1 MATRQPLTTEEDHEV
16 HGNKRG
22 GGPSGPTDLE
32 GTSRKAVLKR
42 TLKGY
47 KKDNLSDWA
56 ASLTY
61 YGILSI
67 FPMIA
72 ALVALL
78 GFIGTS
84 ATQPLLDNLGT
95 VAPGPAKQIFTSA
108 IQNVQ
113 SHQGAAGIAAIVGL
127 VLALWSASNY
137 VAAFMRASNSIYEVP
152 EGRPIWKTA
161 PIRLG
166 TTLVLVVLLVISAV
180 MVVFTGSLAKQVGN
194 VIGVGDTFVTVW
206 DIAKWPVLVL
216 IVSFMF
222 AFLYWAA
229 PNAKQPGFRWIS
241 PGGVLGVLIWLA
253 ASALFALYVAT
264 FGSQGYAKTYGAF
277 AGIIIFLVWLWISN
291 LAILLGAEFNAELER
306 GRAIEEGHD
315 PEREPFA
322 ELRDDR
328 KVKPDTDP
336 NA

>member
-16 HGNKRG
+16 RGTKRN
-22 GGPSGPTDLE
+22 GGPGGPTDLDA
-32 GTSRKAVLKR
+32 TSWKAVLKR

-56 ASLTY
+56 AALTY
-61 YGILSI
+61 YGVLSI
-67 FPMIA
+67 FPMLA

-78 GFIGTS
+78 GLIGTS
-84 ATQPLLDNLGT
+84 ATQPLIDNLGT
-95 VAPGPAKQIFTSA
+95 VAPGPAKEIFTSA
-108 IQNVQ
+108 ITNIQ
-113 SHQGAAGIAAIVGL
+113 SHQGAAGVAAIVGL

-161 PIRLG
+161 PLRLG
-166 TTLVLVVLLVISAV
+166 VTLVLIVLLVISAV
-180 MVVFTGSLAKQVGN
+180 MVVATGGLAHQIGN
-194 VIGVGDTFVTVW
+194 VIGLGDDFVKVW

-229 PNAKQPGFRWIS
+229 PNAKQPGFRWFS
-241 PGGVLGVLIWLA
+241 PGGILGVIIWIV
-253 ASALFALYVAT
+253 ASALFAFYIAN

-291 LAILLGAEFNAELER
+291 LAVLLGAEFNAELAR
-306 GRAIEEGHD
+306 GKAIEEGHHPD
-315 PEREPFA
+315 DEPFA